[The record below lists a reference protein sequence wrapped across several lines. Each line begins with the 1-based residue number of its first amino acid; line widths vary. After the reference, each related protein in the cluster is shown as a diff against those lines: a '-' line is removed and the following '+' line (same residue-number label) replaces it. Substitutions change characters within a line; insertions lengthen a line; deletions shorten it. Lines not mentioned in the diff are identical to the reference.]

1 VAITHN
7 PAFAAALRPTHVLR
21 VSGGS
26 AKLSEHRG
34 ELSPKDFDHKPTT
47 SSSSSGNGK
56 GSSNGSNGKV
66 AGVGSSTKKVS
77 ARQNM
82 WKLLLLVVDLLGF

>member
-47 SSSSSGNGK
+47 SSSSNGK
-56 GSSNGSNGKV
+56 GSSNGSNGKAA

-82 WKLLLLVVDLLGF
+82 